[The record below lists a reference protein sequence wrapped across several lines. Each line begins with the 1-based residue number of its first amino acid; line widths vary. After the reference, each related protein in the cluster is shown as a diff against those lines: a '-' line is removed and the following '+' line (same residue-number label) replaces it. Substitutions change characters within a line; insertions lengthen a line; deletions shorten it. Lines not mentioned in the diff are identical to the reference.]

1 MVMTPAHQQ
10 QATSYLCRRRDTNLK
25 HTLALY
31 PERLVITFAP
41 VSLLDGFIKLL
52 DQLGEID
59 SVMENLL
66 LCLVAHCGR
75 RSGGVDEEAGAN
87 YKRHLAN

>member
-1 MVMTPAHQQ
+1 MK
-10 QATSYLCRRRDTNLK
+10 YRRSDTNLK
-25 HTLALY
+25 HTLTLY
-31 PERLVITFAP
+31 PKRLVIIFAP

-52 DQLGEID
+52 DQFGEVD

-75 RSGGVDEEAGAN
+75 CSGGVDEEAGAN
-87 YKRHLAN
+87 YKRSRLGQ